1 MRLWSLHPEYLDHK
15 GLIALWREG
24 LLAQSVIKGE
34 TTGYKNHPQLERFI
48 KTKDPARSIASY
60 LLEIYRESQ
69 NRGFNFDRKKITEK
83 GTNNKIKVTRGQLEF
98 ELDHLKHKLKNRDQL
113 KYKQIMTV
121 MTIRTPKTNPVFIK
135 AEGDIESWEKGQDMK
150 NIPFKKIRGKVDVK
164 ERLRILNN
172 KQKHAVLATDDG
184 GQPYTSL
191 VAFALT
197 PDMEGILLATPK
209 KTDKYRNIIK
219 NRNVSVMIDSRS
231 NTEKGYMQSEAITM
245 LGSATPLRKG
255 RTWTELSDV
264 LIKKHP
270 RLEEFVRAA
279 STALV
284 LVSFTKVLHA
294 GQFQSI
300 TVWECKEES

>member
-1 MRLWSLHPEYLDHK
+1 MRLWSLHPEYLDRK

-24 LLAQSVIKGE
+24 LLAQSVIKGKAK
-34 TTGYKNHPQLERFI
+34 GYKNHPQLERFT
-48 KTKDPARSIASY
+48 KTSDPARSIASY
-60 LLEIYRESQ
+60 LIEIYRESQ
-69 NRGFNFDRKKITEK
+69 NRGYKFDREKISEH

-98 ELDHLKHKLKNRDQL
+98 ELYHLKNKLKNRDQL
-113 KYKQIMTV
+113 KYKDIMS
-121 MTIRTPKTNPVFIK
+121 IQTPKPHPIFIK
-135 AEGDIESWEKGQDMK
+135 TEGDIESWEKGKYM
-150 NIPFKKIRGKVDVK
+150 KKIPLSKTRGKVDVK
-164 ERLRILNN
+164 ERLRILNK

-197 PDMEGILLATPK
+197 PDIEGVLFVTPK
-209 KTDKYRNIIK
+209 KTCKYQNIMK
-219 NRNVSVMIDSRS
+219 NRKVSMMIDSRS
-231 NTEKGYMQSEAITM
+231 NSGEGYMRSEAVTI

-255 RTWTELSDV
+255 KKWNELSDV

-284 LVSFTKVLHA
+284 LVSFAKVIHA
-294 GQFQSI
+294 GQFQSV
-300 TVWECKEES
+300 TVWECGEEL